1 MSDYN
6 HNEPERPEKDNIG
19 KEGGNEIQKKSIKE
33 EYRLI
38 PVTESGYEDPEDQVF
53 IDLVGIFKDLWVNKK
68 TIITTTVIV
77 FFIGVVI
84 YMGSDPIY
92 YSEAQLMPQS
102 SSSQSQIGRL
112 FQQYEN
118 FFGIQGPQD
127 QNDIEV
133 TMYPH
138 IVRSLN
144 FQIELMQHEVYFS
157 GLDSTITIFDYFN
170 DHHRPGLIERTT
182 DFIWNYT
189 IALPFTIWNGIK
201 SLLSDGNRERPE
213 IDFSKFEEFDVPKEV
228 DSRIKR
234 AANTAGE
241 LITINREAQTGF
253 VNIGVSLPDP
263 QASTEMVIL
272 VKDLLQEY
280 VTDYRTEKAMNNL
293 EFIKERYEEAKK
305 TFQMR
310 QDSLA
315 QFRDRNV
322 NLNLESV
329 AVVEQ
334 RLQSEY
340 DLAFSLYNTLARRL
354 QEAEIQVQ
362 EETPVFR
369 VHEPAVIPGSPSEP
383 DPLRI
388 FGGAIFVGLFLGVAF
403 IYLRRWFYHFWE
415 EFNNKDP
422 KPYLN

>member
-6 HNEPERPEKDNIG
+6 KNEPDRPEEGSIEKKG
-19 KEGGNEIQKKSIKE
+19 KKQLEKSSLKE

-38 PVTESGYEDPEDQVF
+38 PVSEEGYQDREDEVF
-53 IDLVGIFKDLWVNKK
+53 IDLVGIAKDLWVNKG
-68 TIITTTVIV
+68 TILSSVIIV
-77 FFIGVVI
+77 FALGIII
-84 YMGSDPIY
+84 YLGSNPMY

-102 SSSQSQIGRL
+102 TSNQSQLGQL
-112 FQQYEN
+112 FQQYGN
-118 FFGIQGPQD
+118 FFGIQREAEE
-127 QNDIEV
+127 NDIQV

-138 IVRSLN
+138 IVESLN

-157 GLDSTITIFDYFN
+157 TLDSTLTVFDYFN
-170 DHHRPGLIERTT
+170 EYYRPSLVDRTV

-189 IALPFTIWNGIK
+189 IALPVTIW
-201 SLLSDGNRERPE
+201 DGTRSFFSKETSERPE
-213 IDFSKFEEFDVPKEV
+213 IDFSQFDEFDAPKQL
-228 DSRIKR
+228 DNRIRKVST
-234 AANTAGE
+234 TAGE
-241 LITINREAQTGF
+241 LITISREPQTGF

-263 QASTEMVIL
+263 QASTEMVML
-272 VKDLLQEY
+272 VKELLQEY
-280 VTDYRTEKAMNNL
+280 VTDFRTEKAINNL
-293 EFIKERYEEAKK
+293 EFIEEQYEEAKQL
-305 TFQMR
+305 FQIR

-315 QFRDRNV
+315 AFQDRNV
-322 NLNLESV
+322 NLNLQSV

-354 QEAEIQVQ
+354 QEAKIQVQ

-388 FGGAIFVGLFLGVAF
+388 LGGSLFAGLFLGIVM
-403 IYLRRWFYHFWE
+403 IYLRRWVSYFWN
-415 EFNNKDP
+415 EFKNKDP
-422 KPYLN
+422 KPYLS

>member
-6 HNEPERPEKDNIG
+6 QNEPDRPEDGDVEKTG
-19 KEGGNEIQKKSIKE
+19 ESQLQKRSIKE

-38 PVTESGYEDPEDQVF
+38 PVTESGYQDQEDEVF
-53 IDLVGIFKDLWVNKK
+53 IDLVGIVKDLWVNKK
-68 TIITTTVIV
+68 TIITSTIIV

-84 YMGSDPIY
+84 YLGSDPIY

-102 SSSQSQIGRL
+102 SSTQSQIGEL

-118 FFGIQGPQD
+118 LFGIQRTQD
-127 QNDIEV
+127 QDDIQV
-133 TMYPH
+133 SMYPH
-138 IVRSLN
+138 IVQSLN
-144 FQIELMQHEVYFS
+144 FQIEFMQHEVYFS
-157 GLDSTITIFDYFN
+157 SMDSTLTIFDYFN
-170 DHHRPGLIERTT
+170 DHYKPGLVNKTL

-189 IALPFTIWNGIK
+189 IALPLTLWDGIK
-201 SLLSDGNRERPE
+201 SFLLDSKRQQPE
-213 IDFSKFEEFDVPKEV
+213 IDFSQFEEFDVPKEL
-228 DSRIKR
+228 DSQIKR
-234 AANTAGE
+234 VANTSGE
-241 LITINREAQTGF
+241 LITITREAQTGF
-253 VNIGVSLPDP
+253 INIGVSLPDP

-280 VTDYRTEKAMNNL
+280 VTDYRTEKAMKNL
-293 EFIKERYEEAKK
+293 EFIEERFEEAKK

-315 QFRDRNV
+315 AFQDRNV
-322 NLNLESV
+322 NLNLQSV

-383 DPLRI
+383 DALRVL
-388 FGGAIFVGLFLGVAF
+388 GGSIFVGLFFGIVL
-403 IYLRRWFYHFWE
+403 IYLRRWLSYFWE
-415 EFNNKDP
+415 EFKNKDP
-422 KPYLN
+422 KPYLT